1 MGENICEQCDRQ
13 GINIQNIQIA
23 HTPQYQKTQI
33 IQSKWAEDQNRHF
46 SKADIRQLRGI
57 QKDARCQLLEK

>member
-46 SKADIRQLRGI
+46 
-57 QKDARCQLLEK
+57 